1 MRLLIWTSGI
11 VAALGLA
18 ALILFTGSPDTTLA
32 ARLRAE
38 QALDRARKANAQRYA
53 TEQYRRAEELRS
65 GGLIETA
72 RQKGRLPRLRDYS
85 LADSLLA
92 ASAEEG
98 RRALECATEHVKDQR
113 SRASEERAAVRAELA
128 QWRDALQGTIE
139 WNRARRHLDRADLA
153 CRTGSNLLE
162 SGEYEAARIE
172 FSEGAAA
179 LRKLADVMEEY
190 ANEEAERLP
199 VWRRWVK
206 ETVQRSRA
214 GGGYAVIVDKSRHT
228 AWLIRGGQVK
238 RSFAC
243 DLGHN
248 PSRQKRFAGDGATP
262 EGTYRVTAVKG
273 NGSSKY
279 YKALL
284 LDYPNPDD
292 RARFARDKSR
302 GVISR
307 NARIGGLIEI
317 HGHGG
322 TGSDWTNGCVALS
335 DPDMDIL
342 MRHAKAGTPVTIV
355 RRSDMWP

>member
-1 MRLLIWTSGI
+1 MRPLIWTTG
-11 VAALGLA
+11 VLAAIGLA
-18 ALILFTGSPDTTLA
+18 ALILFTGSPSPPLA
-32 ARLRAE
+32 AGLRAE
-38 QALDRARKANAQRYA
+38 QMLERARRADAQRYA
-53 TEQYRRAEELRS
+53 AEPYRRAEALRS

-72 RQKGRLPRLRDYS
+72 RQRGRLPRLRDYA
-85 LADSLLA
+85 LADSLLG
-92 ASAEEG
+92 ASADEAM
-98 RRALECATEHVKDQR
+98 RALDRATSHVEDQR
-113 SRASEERAAVRAELA
+113 GRARDERNVLRTEIA
-128 QWRDALQGTIE
+128 QWRNALQGTIE

-162 SGEYEAARIE
+162 SGEYEASRRELAD
-172 FSEGAAA
+172 GAAA
-179 LRKLADVMEEY
+179 LRALAGVMEEY

-199 VWRRWVK
+199 VWRRWVR
-206 ETVQRSRA
+206 ETVKRSRS

-228 AWLIRGGQVK
+228 AWLIHGGEVK
-238 RSFAC
+238 ETFAC

-262 EGTYRVTAVKG
+262 EGTYRVSAVKG

-302 GVISR
+302 GLISKS
-307 NARIGGLIEI
+307 ARIGGLIEI

-322 TGSDWTNGCVALS
+322 TGRDWTNGCVALS
-335 DPDMDIL
+335 NGDMDVL
-342 MRHAKAGTPVTIV
+342 MRHAKKGTTVTIV
-355 RRSDMWP
+355 RRSDEWP